1 MNRRRRR
8 SYKFTEKRHSK
19 MAIASSVLAVISLV
33 CYLVFVYLSYKA
45 GGNLS
50 TYYGS
55 FGVLAMLVAM
65 VALGMSIPTIREE
78 DSFMLFPRIAL
89 VTSLLTTL
97 IWLGTYVGGFVRG

>member
-1 MNRRRRR
+1 MGRRRRR

-19 MAIASSVLAVISLV
+19 LAIASCVLAALSLV
-33 CYLVFVYLSYKA
+33 CYLVFVYLSYCA

-65 VALGMSIPTIREE
+65 VALGMSVPTIKEE
-78 DSFMLFPRIAL
+78 NSFQLFPRLAMIVSVIA
-89 VTSLLTTL
+89 TLL
-97 IWLGTYVGGFVRG
+97 WLGTYVEGFIRG

>member
-19 MAIASSVLAVISLV
+19 MAIASSVLSFLSLG
-33 CYLVFVYLSYKA
+33 CYLVFIYLSYKA

-50 TYYGS
+50 AYYGS

-65 VALGMSIPTIREE
+65 VALGMAVPTIKEE
-78 DSFMLFPRIAL
+78 DSFQLFPRTAL
-89 VTSLLTTL
+89 ILSLATSL
-97 IWLGTYVGGFVRG
+97 IWLGTYIEGFVRG